1 MNIKNN
7 LKRFAKGFVYAF
19 SGIIAS
25 VKSERNL
32 RFHFC
37 AAFYVILFMNF
48 YEFEKCEKAVIFL
61 TIGLVIGFELLNTSV
76 ERCVDLL
83 SPQYHPLAKKAKDA
97 AAGAVLCLT
106 LSAAA
111 IGIVFFWD
119 LKAFDRIFRFFSG
132 NIIALIGL
140 IISAV
145 IWFVFIFLVKTDKKN
160 VKKIRK

>member
-1 MNIKNN
+1 MNIKYS
-7 LKRFAKGFVYAF
+7 LKRFAKGFGYAF

-32 RFHFC
+32 RFHLC
-37 AAFYVILFMNF
+37 AAFYVILFMSF
-48 YEFEKCEKAVIFL
+48 YELTKCEKAVIFVA
-61 TIGLVIGFELLNTSV
+61 IGSVIGFELLNTAV

-83 SPQYHPLAKKAKDA
+83 SPKYHPIAKKAKDA

-106 LSAAA
+106 FFVVAV
-111 IGIVFFWD
+111 GIVFFWD
-119 LKAFDRIFRFFSG
+119 LKVFDEIFRFFSG

-145 IWFVFIFLVKTDKKN
+145 IWFFFIFLVKTDKKN
-160 VKKIRK
+160 VKR